1 MPHTT
6 SNKLGIVL
14 VHACLFCLIAVAAP
28 SRLTAPAPVSEPTD
42 LEAVTILEE
51 LAEWVGEASEQATA
65 DERSLAESIRLRPS
79 SFDLFRLYHDASD
92 RRSQLLQ
99 VPYGEAIAQT
109 ADRHDI
115 DGFLLAAIVETESS
129 FDNTAQSH
137 RGAVGLMQL
146 MPSTAG
152 VESEALIDPTL
163 NLDLGARYL
172 RRLLYR
178 FDGDLELA
186 LAAYNAG
193 PTAVRRYDGL
203 PPYPE
208 TRRYVE
214 KVLDLYVG
222 YHRSRWH
229 EIASDEL
236 VALL

>member
-1 MPHTT
+1 MSNRT

-14 VHACLFCLIAVAAP
+14 VHASLFCLIAVALP
-28 SRLTAPAPVSEPTD
+28 SKLTAPAPVSQPTD

-51 LAEWVGEASEQATA
+51 LADWVGDAPEHPPA
-65 DERSLAESIRLRPS
+65 DDRSLADSIRLRSS

-99 VPYGEAIAQT
+99 VPYGETIAQT

-115 DGFLLAAIVETESS
+115 DGFLLAAIVETESG